1 MSASPG
7 CEVCPLGSYCVL
19 AVNASVLGVPGVQAC
34 PLGTYANGTGLSRL
48 EQCAP
53 CPAGYFCPS
62 PGLIGE
68 CPAGTVSN
76 ASSTSQLQCVCAP
89 GFTCNY
95 NRVVTAVITLAMTE
109 AQFTGA
115 VRAAFLEAV
124 ALAARTTPDKV
135 TIKRIVAAGGGASR
149 RLLEARVYVLMEI
162 EGGEGRR
169 CGGARCF

>member
-1 MSASPG
+1 
-7 CEVCPLGSYCVL
+7 
-19 AVNASVLGVPGVQAC
+19 
-34 PLGTYANGTGLSRL
+34 
-48 EQCAP
+48 
-53 CPAGYFCPS
+53 
-62 PGLIGE
+62 
-68 CPAGTVSN
+68 VSN

-135 TIKRIVAAGGGASR
+135 TIKRIVAAGGGGGASR
-149 RLLEARVYVLMEI
+149 RLLAARVYVLMEI
-162 EGGEGRR
+162 EGGEGRSLR
-169 CGGARCF
+169 SLWRRALTWKGLDGVAHGLRYVEQHQVTAWRDA